1 MFDINNY
8 KDENLEIYNKKGN
21 YFITY
26 NKKKIQFYL
35 KKSLTITE
43 ITEYKGK
50 INILVKIEDEYK
62 LFFKKLEK
70 IFLEKFDIDKNRLI
84 TLIKENE
91 KGNIIKLKINK
102 RNRKIILDVF
112 DKNKEYISYEDIQ
125 KYQKIKCLI
134 EIDRI
139 WEYNEKNGFIVI
151 VKEIYIE

>member
-8 KDENLEIYNKKGN
+8 IDENLEIYEKNNN
-21 YFITY
+21 YYICY

-50 INILVKIEDEYK
+50 TNILVKIEDEYK
-62 LFFKKLEK
+62 IFLKKLEK
-70 IFLEKFDIDKNRLI
+70 KFLKKFNIEEENLI
-84 TLIKENE
+84 SLIKENE

-102 RNRKIILDVF
+102 RNKKIILDVF
-112 DKNKEYISYEDIQ
+112 NKNKEHISYKDIE
-125 KYQKIKCLI
+125 KYQKIRCLI

-139 WEYNEKNGFIVI
+139 WNYNNKNGFIII
-151 VKEIYIE
+151 VKKIYIE

>member
-8 KDENLEIYNKKGN
+8 IDENLEIYEKKGN

-50 INILVKIEDEYK
+50 NNILVKIEDEYK
-62 LFFKKLEK
+62 IFLKKLEK
-70 IFLEKFDIDKNRLI
+70 IFLKKFNIEKDRLI
-84 TLIKENE
+84 TLIRENE

-102 RNRKIILDVF
+102 RNKKIILDVF
-112 DKNKEYISYEDIQ
+112 NKNGEYISYDEIQ
-125 KYQKIKCLI
+125 KFQKIKCLI

-139 WEYNEKNGFIVI
+139 WEYNKKNGFIVI
-151 VKEIYIE
+151 VKKIYIE

>member
-8 KDENLEIYNKKGN
+8 IEENLEIYEKKGN

-50 INILVKIEDEYK
+50 NNILVKIEDEYK
-62 LFFKKLEK
+62 NFFKKLEK
-70 IFLEKFDIDKNRLI
+70 IFLKKFNIEEDNLI
-84 TLIKENE
+84 TLIRENE

-102 RNRKIILDVF
+102 RNKKIILDVY
-112 DKNKEYISYEDIQ
+112 DKNQEYISYKDIE
-125 KYQKIKCLI
+125 KYQKIRCLI

-139 WEYNEKNGFIVI
+139 WDYNDKNGFIII
-151 VKEIYIE
+151 VKKIYIE

>member
-8 KDENLEIYNKKGN
+8 IEENLEIYEKKGN
-21 YFITY
+21 YFIIY

-50 INILVKIEDEYK
+50 NNILVKIEDEYK
-62 LFFKKLEK
+62 NFFKKLEK
-70 IFLEKFDIDKNRLI
+70 IFLKKFNIEEDNLI
-84 TLIKENE
+84 TLIRENE

-102 RNRKIILDVF
+102 RNRKIILDVY
-112 DKNKEYISYEDIQ
+112 DKNQEYISYKEIE
-125 KYQKIKCLI
+125 KYQKIRCLI

-139 WEYNEKNGFIVI
+139 WDYNDKNGFIII
-151 VKEIYIE
+151 VKKIYIE

>member
-8 KDENLEIYNKKGN
+8 IEENLEIYEKKGN

-50 INILVKIEDEYK
+50 NNILVKIEDEYK
-62 LFFKKLEK
+62 KFFKKLEK
-70 IFLEKFDIDKNRLI
+70 IFLKKFNIEEDNLI
-84 TLIKENE
+84 TLIRENE

-102 RNRKIILDVF
+102 RNRKIILDVY
-112 DKNKEYISYEDIQ
+112 DKNQEYISYKEIE
-125 KYQKIKCLI
+125 KYQKIRCLI

-139 WEYNEKNGFIVI
+139 WDYNDKNGFIII
-151 VKEIYIE
+151 VKKIYIE

>member
-8 KDENLEIYNKKGN
+8 IEENLEIYEKKGN

-50 INILVKIEDEYK
+50 NNILVKIEDEYK
-62 LFFKKLEK
+62 NFFKKLEK
-70 IFLEKFDIDKNRLI
+70 IFLKKFNIEEERLI

-102 RNRKIILDVF
+102 RNKKIILDVY
-112 DKNKEYISYEDIQ
+112 DKNQEYISYKDIE
-125 KYQKIKCLI
+125 KYQKIRCLI

-139 WEYNEKNGFIVI
+139 WDYNDKNGFIII
-151 VKEIYIE
+151 VKKIYIE

>member
-8 KDENLEIYNKKGN
+8 TEENLEIYEKKGN

-50 INILVKIEDEYK
+50 NNILVKIEDEYK
-62 LFFKKLEK
+62 IFFKKLEK
-70 IFLEKFDIDKNRLI
+70 IFLKKFNIEEDNLI
-84 TLIKENE
+84 TLIRENE

-102 RNRKIILDVF
+102 RNRKIILDVY
-112 DKNKEYISYEDIQ
+112 DKNQEYISYKEIE
-125 KYQKIKCLI
+125 KYQKIRCLI

-139 WEYNEKNGFIVI
+139 WDYNNKNGFIII
-151 VKEIYIE
+151 VKKIYIE

>member
-8 KDENLEIYNKKGN
+8 IEENLEIYNKKGN

-43 ITEYKGK
+43 ISEYKGK
-50 INILVKIEDEYK
+50 INILVKIENEYK
-62 LFFKKLEK
+62 DFFKKLEK
-70 IFLEKFDIDKNRLI
+70 IFLKKFNIEEERLI

-102 RNRKIILDVF
+102 RNKKMILDVF
-112 DKNKEYISYEDIQ
+112 DKSLEHISYKEIE

-139 WEYNEKNGFIVI
+139 WEYNEKNGFIII
-151 VKEIYIE
+151 VKKIYIE

>member
-8 KDENLEIYNKKGN
+8 IEENLEIYEKKGN

-50 INILVKIEDEYK
+50 NNILVKIEDEYK
-62 LFFKKLEK
+62 KFFKKLEK
-70 IFLEKFDIDKNRLI
+70 IFLKKFNIEEDNLI
-84 TLIKENE
+84 TLIRENE

-102 RNRKIILDVF
+102 RNRKIILDVY
-112 DKNKEYISYEDIQ
+112 DKNQEYISYKEIE
-125 KYQKIKCLI
+125 KYQKIRCLI
-134 EIDRI
+134 EIERI
-139 WEYNEKNGFIVI
+139 WDYNDKNGFIII
-151 VKEIYIE
+151 VKKIYIE

>member
-8 KDENLEIYNKKGN
+8 IEENLEIYEKKGN

-50 INILVKIEDEYK
+50 NNILVKIEDEYK
-62 LFFKKLEK
+62 NFFKKLEK
-70 IFLEKFDIDKNRLI
+70 IFLKKFNIEEDNLI
-84 TLIKENE
+84 TLIRENE

-112 DKNKEYISYEDIQ
+112 DKNQEYISYKEIE

-139 WEYNEKNGFIVI
+139 WDYNDKNGFIII
-151 VKEIYIE
+151 VKKIYIE

>member
-8 KDENLEIYNKKGN
+8 IEENLEIYEKKGN

-50 INILVKIEDEYK
+50 NNILVKIEDEYK
-62 LFFKKLEK
+62 NFFKKLEN
-70 IFLEKFDIDKNRLI
+70 IFLKKFNIKKDNLI
-84 TLIKENE
+84 TLIREND

-102 RNRKIILDVF
+102 RNKKIILDVF
-112 DKNKEYISYEDIQ
+112 DKNQEYISYKDIE
-125 KYQKIKCLI
+125 KYQKIRCLI

-139 WEYNEKNGFIVI
+139 WDYNDKNGFII
-151 VKEIYIE
+151 LVKKIYIE